1 MKAYLFP
8 GQGSQFPGM
17 GKDLW
22 DKSNS
27 ARDFFEQANDEM
39 GFDICKVMFEGS
51 AEELKQT
58 LITQP
63 AIYLYTVI
71 LTRDSRDF
79 KPDVVAGHSL
89 GEFAALAAV
98 RSLPFFEGLRLV
110 KLRAEAMQKACD
122 AAPSGM
128 AAVLG
133 MEDHMIVDII
143 DRITEET
150 VVVANYNCPSQVVIS
165 GSEAGLKLAE
175 ERLEDAGARRVL
187 RLRTVAG
194 AFHSPLME
202 KAREEVAEA
211 VAKARIKKP
220 TVPVYQNASAT
231 PTQDPEVIRENLMQ
245 HMTSPVRWTETIQN
259 MITDGVE
266 SFVEIG
272 ERQILQGMVKRID
285 KRAVTKNLMVV

>member
-1 MKAYLFP
+1 MRAYLFP
-8 GQGSQFPGM
+8 GQGSQFEGM

-39 GFDICKVMFEGS
+39 GFDIAKVMFEGS

-98 RSLPFFEGLRLV
+98 RALPFFEGLRLV
-110 KLRAEAMQKACD
+110 KVRAEAMQRACD
-122 AAPSGM
+122 AQESGM

-133 MEDHMIVDII
+133 LEDHII
-143 DRITEET
+143 MDTVDRIKDET

-165 GSEAGLKLAE
+165 GTEQGLVAAE
-175 ERLEDAGARRVL
+175 EALLEAGARKVL
-187 RLRTVAG
+187 RLRVAG
-194 AFHSPLME
+194 AFHSPVME
-202 KAREEVAEA
+202 EAREEVALAIE
-211 VAKARIKKP
+211 KARIRKP

-231 PTQDPEVIRENLMQ
+231 PTQDPEEIRANLIR
-245 HMTSPVRWTETIQN
+245 HLTSPVRWTETIQN

-272 ERQILQGMVKRID
+272 DRQILQGMVKRID
-285 KRAVTKNLMVV
+285 KRAVTKNLQVV